1 MQAMRESS
9 PPPPPDMLRS
19 LVLDAVEDAVFTTD
33 LDNRVTFWA
42 DSAARMFGY
51 AAVDAVGR
59 PFGELLPFEM
69 AAGGEADLLATVAHG
84 RAWRG
89 EGTIRLPDGRR
100 LWIESTVRPL
110 VTAGRIIGSVSIS
123 RDRTTAHA
131 AERALWSLSAVN
143 HALVRASDEAA
154 LLGEVCHIAVEVG
167 GYGLA
172 WVGYAED
179 DAERTVRPVAW
190 AGTME
195 DYLTAVH
202 VSWGD
207 GPHGQGPAGVA
218 IRTGRPAVAGTGDAG
233 FATWQAEA
241 RQRGFTATAAFP
253 LIGDDRVFGILAV
266 YCAEPHGFG
275 DAELRLLEETSS
287 DLAFGILARRT
298 RVAHE
303 QALAAVR
310 ASEER
315 HRTVVNALAEGIVVR
330 DEHGAVISANPAAR
344 AMLGRRAL
352 PGTALRDWGAV
363 REDGTRLPSTEYPE
377 AVTLRTG
384 RPRHNVVVGIP
395 RGHQVRWI
403 AFHTDPLRLPDG
415 ARGVVASFE
424 DVTHHRAAR
433 TEQAFDAQLRA
444 ALHESARS
452 LSTDAPIED
461 IAAAICQRVA
471 SLPGLD
477 YAILA
482 AFVTPDDLRV
492 LGTAV
497 PADARPVRIEQLGG
511 REASDLHALATQ
523 GPWASRTSD
532 VPSERLRRAFT
543 ERGLQA
549 LAIGPIGSQGSLE
562 GLLVIGTRDPDF
574 GRLLVE
580 RMPGLAGFSATSSAL
595 LADRL
600 RSRRQEIECRAEI
613 GHVLAERGFRPVYQP
628 IVDLDTREAIAY
640 EALSRFE
647 DGTRP
652 DLRFRAAWAVGL
664 GPELELATL
673 QAGIA
678 DAVALPPGRW
688 LHLNVS
694 PKLLVTTDRL
704 GPILA
709 HVDRPLVLEI
719 TEHEPVADYGALRD
733 AVRSLGQNI
742 HLAVDD
748 AGAGVANFSHLVELR
763 PDFVKLDI
771 SLVRGVNADLGRQA
785 LVAAMRQFAR
795 SSGCRLI
802 AEGVEVEQEAATLQ
816 GFGVDFGQ
824 GYLFG
829 RPERPAEG

>member
-1 MQAMRESS
+1 MRESS
-9 PPPPPDMLRS
+9 PPLPPERLRS
-19 LVLDAVEDAVFTTD
+19 LILHAVEDAVFTTD

-51 AAVDAVGR
+51 PAADAVGHL
-59 PFGELLPFEM
+59 FGELLPFEM
-69 AAGGEADLLATVAHG
+69 AAGDEADLLAAVAHG
-84 RAWRG
+84 QVWRG
-89 EGTIRLPDGRR
+89 EGSIRLPDGRR

-110 VTAGRIIGSVSIS
+110 VIEGRIIGSVSIS
-123 RDRTTAHA
+123 RDRTAAHA

-143 HALVRASDEAA
+143 RALVRTSDEAA
-154 LLGEVCHIAVEVG
+154 LLDEVCHIAVEVG

-179 DAERTVRPVAW
+179 DAERTIRPMAW
-190 AGTME
+190 AGTAE

-207 GPHGQGPAGVA
+207 GPHGEGPGGVA
-218 IRTGRPAVAGTGDAG
+218 VRTGRPAVVGTGDPS
-233 FATWQAEA
+233 FALWQAEA
-241 RQRGFTATAAFP
+241 RQRGFTATASFP
-253 LIGDDRVFGILAV
+253 LIGDGRVFGILAV

-275 DAELRLLEETSS
+275 DAELRLLEEMSS

-303 QALAAVR
+303 QALEALR
-310 ASEER
+310 ASEAR
-315 HRTVVNALAEGIVVR
+315 YRTVVNALAEGIVVR
-330 DEHGAVISANPAAR
+330 GDDGAVISANPAAR
-344 AMLGRRAL
+344 AMLGQRAV
-352 PGTALRDWGAV
+352 PGTVLRDWGAV
-363 REDGTRLPSTEYPE
+363 REDGTRLPSAEYPE

-395 RGHQVRWI
+395 RGRQVRWI

-424 DVTHHRAAR
+424 DVTHYRAAR
-433 TEQAFDAQLRA
+433 TEQAFDARLRA

-461 IAAAICQRVA
+461 VAAAICQRVA

-477 YAILA
+477 YAMLA
-482 AFVTPDDLRV
+482 AFVSPDELRV
-492 LGTAV
+492 LGMAA
-497 PADARPVRIEQLGG
+497 PADARPVSIEHLGG
-511 REASDLHALATQ
+511 REASDLYALAAQ
-523 GPWASRTSD
+523 GPWASRIAEVSNA
-532 VPSERLRRAFT
+532 RLRAAFAA
-543 ERGLQA
+543 RGLQA
-549 LAIGPIGSQGSLE
+549 LAIGPIGTQGSLE
-562 GLLVIGTRDPDF
+562 GLLVMGTRDPDF

-600 RSRRQEIECRAEI
+600 RSRRQELECRAEI
-613 GHVLAERGFRPVYQP
+613 GQVLVERAFQLVYQP
-628 IVDLDTREAIAY
+628 IVDLGTRDVIAY
-640 EALSRFE
+640 EALSRFA

-652 DLRFRAAWAVGL
+652 DRRFRDAWAVGL

-673 QAGIA
+673 QTAVA
-678 DAVALPPGRW
+678 DAVALPAGRW

-694 PKLLVTTDRL
+694 PRLLVETDRL
-704 GPILA
+704 GPLLEPS
-709 HVDRPLVLEI
+709 DRPLVLEV
-719 TEHEPVADYGALRD
+719 TEHEPVTDYGVLRD
-733 AVRSLGQNI
+733 AVRSLGQDI
-742 HLAVDD
+742 RLAVDD

-763 PDFVKLDI
+763 PDFVKLDL

-802 AEGVEVEQEAATLQ
+802 AEGVETEQEAATLQ
-816 GFGVDFGQ
+816 GFGVEFGQ